1 MGIEPYFERP
11 EYYEFRV
18 GDYQHELGLMDARN
32 PEVPGRETAH
42 AMVPPS
48 RCMLRNSGLLIVHE
62 FLLDVLPDLVPHPPE
77 DREPLLL

>member
-32 PEVPGRETAH
+32 PEVLGRETAH
-42 AMVPPS
+42 AMW
-48 RCMLRNSGLLIVHE
+48 
-62 FLLDVLPDLVPHPPE
+62 
-77 DREPLLL
+77 PL